1 MNDTKQKVLKYS
13 IFITTTYKK
22 EYKKISNQEVKKKA
36 IREIVEIL
44 MFEGTEG
51 IPQKN
56 LPHLL
61 TGNFKGCWE
70 CHVQPDLLLIWQE
83 DIENKAIIL
92 QRLGSH
98 SELFGKN
105 KR

>member
-1 MNDTKQKVLKYS
+1 MNDSEQKVLKYS

-22 EYKKISNQEVKKKA
+22 EYKKFSNQEIKKKA

>member
-1 MNDTKQKVLKYS
+1 LKELKVFLK
-13 IFITTTYKK
+13 
-22 EYKKISNQEVKKKA
+22 
-36 IREIVEIL
+36 
-44 MFEGTEG
+44 
-51 IPQKN
+51 KN